1 MPQLDFSTFAP
12 QIIWLVIT
20 FVALYL
26 IMARIALPRI
36 ANVIEG
42 RRDRIANDLDEAERL
57 KAQTDTAIAEYEADL
72 AQARG
77 KAHDIAQAT
86 RAKITTELERERASL
101 EEDLAAKAAKA
112 DAAIAE
118 AKNSAMEQIGV
129 AAGEAAEEIVTLL
142 IGIKPTTAKTSQ
154 AVAAAIKS

>member
-1 MPQLDFSTFAP
+1 MPQLDFSAFAP
-12 QIIWLVIT
+12 QIVWLVIT

-57 KAQTDTAIAEYEADL
+57 KSETDTAIAEYEAAL

-77 KAHDIAQAT
+77 KAHEIAQAT
-86 RAKITTELERERASL
+86 RTKINAELERERTAV
-101 EEDLAAKAAKA
+101 EEDLATKAAEA
-112 DAAIAE
+112 DAKITA
-118 AKNSAMEQIGV
+118 AKKAAMGQIGT
-129 AAGEAAEEIVTLL
+129 AAGEAANEIVALL
-142 IGIKPTTAKTSQ
+142 VGTKPTTAMVSK
-154 AVAAAIKS
+154 AVDAAVKG